1 MAGRRGAN
9 LRGSSLALDGGE
21 SGRQRS
27 CNLVFFVLSGFV
39 LSLPAAAGR
48 PQPYIT
54 FAIRRVF
61 RIYLPYLM
69 ALAFAVAGAYWLH
82 GIITRNIWFHAFW
95 SEPLNWGLVG
105 RHVLFVGVYNTDQF
119 DNPIWSLVHE
129 MRISLIFPFL
139 CALVLR
145 FKSKWSLAIA
155 FAFTATAC
163 LIQRPPLLVD
173 WQLAESVHLAG
184 LFAFGILLA
193 REKTRLGAWFHRKP
207 WLFASVLICALV
219 GGLLLYLFPHFGPA
233 DLLASLLPNSLTCIR
248 HWSNT

>member
-1 MAGRRGAN
+1 MKPNMATETQTLITRRQSSDLSEPEGGVSLKQN
-9 LRGSSLALDGGE
+9 RFIELDSLRGLAALIVVLHHLRLVWQGDAEPTSGVLRSLLTAVNPAGNGAVIL
-21 SGRQRS
+21 
-27 CNLVFFVLSGFV
+27 FFVLSGFV

-163 LIQRPPLLVD
+163 
-173 WQLAESVHLAG
+173 
-184 LFAFGILLA
+184 
-193 REKTRLGAWFHRKP
+193 
-207 WLFASVLICALV
+207 
-219 GGLLLYLFPHFGPA
+219 
-233 DLLASLLPNSLTCIR
+233 
-248 HWSNT
+248 